1 MILCLLWA
9 IKLKL
14 EEIAC
19 LISDMP
25 EDSKMNTFIIMLLLA
40 GFTQLQQNKW
50 MKSMIDKSEELV
62 ILYDVNGLMDVF
74 TRFMEAV
81 KISTQKT
88 S

>member
-25 EDSKMNTFIIMLLLA
+25 EDSQKNTFIIMLLLA

-50 MKSMIDKSEELV
+50 MKSMIDKSKELV

-81 KISTQKT
+81 KISIQKT